1 MQRKMLVVAAV
12 LMIAGVAEAGL
23 SKAAQQWRRGPEK
36 FIMSDEEERAW
47 KALPSD
53 EAAAAFIDLFWA
65 RRDPSEGT
73 PRNEFREEFLARVQ
87 YAEGA
92 FNEKRTRG
100 ALTER
105 GQVYILLGPPETGT
119 REAMTMAGHSG
130 MSSASARTADN
141 VVWTWPREVAVALGV
156 PKLTTTFNQVIN
168 SDMFTRDT
176 KSGQFSNVSQVAIRK
191 NIIHP
196 EMTTAPEWALHLGNQ
211 ALAGAGAPAPTPA
224 AKGPAKAPAKADG
237 RIGRLVLLGD
247 LGALN
252 LDADSDPLASL
263 QPMTEFAN
271 DGDLAYVLEY
281 CGSQSALKV
290 EMKIGNMAAA
300 SELEPAPMKAVAGC
314 GAVPGMFSLSGLKRG
329 SHELEI
335 TTIESNG
342 ARLTTKQRFVIK

>member
-1 MQRKMLVVAAV
+1 MQLKMLVAAAV
-12 LMIAGVAEAGL
+12 LMIAGVADAGL

-73 PRNEFREEFLARVQ
+73 TRNEFREEFLTRVQ

-92 FNEKRTRG
+92 FTEKRTRG
-100 ALTER
+100 SLTER
-105 GQVYILLGPPETGT
+105 GQVYILLGPPESGT

-130 MSSASARTADN
+130 MSSASARSADN
-141 VVWTWPREVAVALGV
+141 IVWTWPRELAVALGV
-156 PKLTTTFNQVIN
+156 PKLSATFNQVVN

-176 KSGQFSNVSQVAIRK
+176 KTGQFSNVSQVAIRK

-196 EMTTAPEWALHLGNQ
+196 EMTTVPEWAMRIGSQ
-211 ALAGAGAPAPTPA
+211 ALAGAAAPPPP
-224 AKGPAKAPAKADG
+224 AKGPAKAPAKAEG

-252 LDADSDPLASL
+252 LDADTDPLALL

-281 CGSQSALKV
+281 CGSPAPLKV

-300 SELEPAPMKAVAGC
+300 SELEPAPMKAVTGC

-329 SHELEI
+329 NHELEI
-335 TTIESNG
+335 TTIEQNG
-342 ARLTTKQRFVIK
+342 GRLTTKKGFVIK